1 MLIRRKSRR
10 SSPRVISMGSMLK
23 YMDYTQMQK
32 YFKTR
37 TPGKYPTIKTKV

>member
-1 MLIRRKSRR
+1 MLIRRMSR

-23 YMDYTQMQK
+23 YMGYTQMQK

-37 TPGKYPTIKTKV
+37 TPGKYPIKTKL